1 MWTEIR
7 PVWILMRRE
16 LKDQLRDWRII
27 LPILVLAL
35 GFPFIMNWTVREM
48 LDFTSEYGATIV
60 ADRLVPFLFMVV
72 GFFPISV
79 SLVIALESFAGEKER
94 NSIEPLLNTPL
105 LDWQIYLGKLLA
117 STLMPL
123 LGSYLAMLVYLLGL
137 VSRGIPL
144 PPPVIMTQ
152 IFLLTTIQAVMMV
165 SGAVVISSQA
175 TSVRAANLLS
185 SFIVLPV
192 AFLIQWEALVMFWG
206 NEMTLWWVLVGAL
219 VIALLLSRVG
229 VSHFNREK
237 VLGREIDVLKPAWA
251 WQVFWKTFKGNAY
264 SVREWYSVS
273 VFPTLRR
280 LFVPALMVL
289 AISAVGLGIGA
300 YMLKEFPV
308 LLTASKLQEQNLP
321 NFERLRQTLLGNESG
336 MFLLIF
342 WQNLRVLLLSM
353 VLGIFTFGVVGT
365 LPIMGT
371 MAVVGF
377 LGAFLSV
384 NQVALSPILTMIL
397 PHGIFEVPA
406 AILATAAVLKI
417 GATLATPARDLTIGE
432 VFLKAIADWAKI
444 MVGLVIPL
452 LVVAA
457 FVEAF
462 ITPRLVLMVLGQ

>member
-1 MWTEIR
+1 MWTDLR
-7 PVWILMRRE
+7 PVWILVRRE
-16 LKDQLRDWRII
+16 LRDQLRDWRII
-27 LPILVLAL
+27 FPILILAL

-48 LDFTSEYGATIV
+48 LDFTSEYGASIV
-60 ADRLVPFLFMVV
+60 ADRLVPLLFMVV

-79 SLVIALESFAGEKER
+79 SLVIALEAFAGEKER

-105 LDWQIYLGKLLA
+105 MDWQIYVGKLLS

-123 LGSYLAMLVYLLGL
+123 LGSYLAMLVYLIGL

-144 PPPVIMTQ
+144 PPPVIMAQ
-152 IFLLTTIQAVMMV
+152 IFLLTTLQAVMMV

-206 NEMTLWWVLVGAL
+206 NEMTLWWVLLGTLILAV
-219 VIALLLSRVG
+219 LLSRVG

-251 WQVFWKTFKGNAY
+251 WQVFWKQFKGETR
-264 SVREWYSVS
+264 SLVEWYLRK
-273 VFPTLRR
+273 VFPTFREL
-280 LFVPALMVL
+280 LVPSILVL
-289 AISAVGLGIGA
+289 AIALVGLAIGA
-300 YMLKEFPV
+300 YTLQQYPV
-308 LLTASKLQEQNLP
+308 LITAGKLEQQNLP
-321 NFERLRQTLLGNESG
+321 DIDRLRQALLGNQSG

-353 VLGIFTFGVVGT
+353 VLGIFTFGVVGA

-371 MAVVGF
+371 MALVGF
-377 LGAFLSV
+377 LGAFLSTH
-384 NQVALSPILTMIL
+384 QVALLPIVVMLV

-406 AILATAAVLKI
+406 AIFATAAVLKI

-432 VFLKAIADWAKI
+432 VLLRALADWAKI
-444 MVGLVIPL
+444 MVGIVVPL
-452 LVVAA
+452 LLVAA
-457 FVEAF
+457 FIEAF
-462 ITPRLVLMVLGQ
+462 ITPQLVLAVLGS

>member
-1 MWTEIR
+1 MWTELR

-206 NEMTLWWVLVGAL
+206 NEMTLWWVLVGTL

-377 LGAFLSV
+377 LAAFLSV
-384 NQVALSPILTMIL
+384 NQVALYPILTMIL
-397 PHGIFEVPA
+397 PHGVFEVPA

>member
-1 MWTEIR
+1 MWTELR
-7 PVWILMRRE
+7 PVWVLMRRE

-206 NEMTLWWVLVGAL
+206 NEMTLWWVLAGTL

-264 SVREWYSVS
+264 SVREWYSGS

-321 NFERLRQTLLGNESG
+321 DFERLRQTLLGNESG

-384 NQVALSPILTMIL
+384 NQVALYPILAMIL
-397 PHGIFEVPA
+397 PHGVFEVPA

>member
-1 MWTEIR
+1 MWTELR

-300 YMLKEFPV
+300 YMLKEF
-308 LLTASKLQEQNLP
+308 
-321 NFERLRQTLLGNESG
+321 RYCLRQANSRSK
-336 MFLLIF
+336 IC
-342 WQNLRVLLLSM
+342 
-353 VLGIFTFGVVGT
+353 
-365 LPIMGT
+365 PISNACGK
-371 MAVVGF
+371 
-377 LGAFLSV
+377 
-384 NQVALSPILTMIL
+384 PC
-397 PHGIFEVPA
+397 
-406 AILATAAVLKI
+406 
-417 GATLATPARDLTIGE
+417 
-432 VFLKAIADWAKI
+432 
-444 MVGLVIPL
+444 
-452 LVVAA
+452 
-457 FVEAF
+457 
-462 ITPRLVLMVLGQ
+462 